1 MRRAAKI
8 LSALQDA
15 RGVTLLEMAVVVGI
29 VALLVTLALPSYQGR
44 IRDQRVERVAQDIAG
59 LLRIA
64 QQLAVGDSL
73 DACGYRVE
81 VRMTNAELL
90 RVARDPA
97 TRACASPEVLGSL
110 RITDAFPSSV
120 VVAPTTVQFTS
131 AGRLTGGLTVSVGV
145 SSGDRTRTVRVDPA
159 TGRTEVTE

>member
-1 MRRAAKI
+1 MRRVAKI
-8 LSALQDA
+8 LPTLQDA

-44 IRDQRVERVAQDIAG
+44 VRDQQAERVAQDIAG

-81 VRMTNAELL
+81 VRTSNAELL
-90 RVARDPA
+90 SVARDLA
-97 TRACASPEVLGSL
+97 TRGCASPETLGSL
-110 RITDAFPSSV
+110 RITDAFPSNV

-131 AGRLTGGLTVSVGV
+131 AGGLTSGLTVSVGV

-159 TGRTEVTE
+159 TGSTEVTE